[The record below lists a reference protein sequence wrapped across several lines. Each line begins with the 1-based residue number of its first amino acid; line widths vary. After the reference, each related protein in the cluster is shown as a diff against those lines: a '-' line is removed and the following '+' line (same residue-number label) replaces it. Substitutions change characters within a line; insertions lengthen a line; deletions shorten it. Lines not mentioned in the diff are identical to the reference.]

1 MHFNAPAW
9 LLLLPGLALAAA
21 TPRGRF
27 LRPPLRS
34 IMAALVI
41 MALADPSADLQ
52 QTGTDLWVLVDRSAS
67 TAETAEASLPEW
79 EKLLGSSQPSPDH
92 QIRWIDFAA
101 EALPRDPGSSS
112 PAFPGNRSLT
122 RSALAIR
129 TALALRNEAKP
140 TRLLALT
147 DGFSTESLAGI
158 GAELAAAE
166 VPLDVRFL
174 HPPTDRDFA
183 VRSVSLPPRT
193 RPGEPF
199 LIEAD
204 ISGPADADIPIAILR
219 NGAVIHQSTTQLRN
233 GRAQPRF
240 TDRLTAAGSHRYEI
254 LISPPD
260 DPRPGNNRRDAW
272 IELADK
278 PRLLLVTGYT
288 DDPAAATLATQFRV
302 ETVTDPTALRP
313 GILTGC
319 RAVFLNNVPAWKV
332 PPEFTASLPFF
343 VETQGGGL
351 LMAGGR
357 HSFGAGGWC
366 QSAADPLLPVS
377 MELREDVV
385 RLQTALAIALDRSGS
400 MSAYTGHSTKM
411 QLANAGAARAISLLG
426 PQDAAAVLAVDTT
439 AQSIIPLTRIG
450 GESTRRSL
458 IRRTE
463 GIASGGG
470 GIFVGAALSAA
481 WEQIRSSPAA
491 TRHIILFADAADAEE
506 PATYRETLAAIT
518 AAGASVSVIALG
530 TRDDP
535 DAALLEE
542 IASLGKGRAFFSAS
556 ADDLPSI
563 FTAETIAVARSRFL
577 TNPTPAAPT
586 GQWQEIS
593 PLPLAWLAGTDA
605 YNLSYRRPWASSGL
619 VTTDEFAAPLV
630 AWGRRGTGRTAAIGF
645 PLAGEF
651 STSARQW
658 PDGTNFLLTIAR
670 WLMGDEIPNG
680 LGLRWATEGSTLTVS
695 LQHDPSWD
703 ETFARSA
710 PRLFLASGPRAEN
723 QREIAWERIAPGS
736 WHSTTELN
744 EGELVSGAVTAGPH
758 ALPFGPC
765 AVSADTEWQTDPA
778 RRLELLAA
786 AAASG
791 GRELTELRAAWL
803 TPTQRSPASL
813 RPFLLPLV
821 LALFL
826 AEIYL
831 NRTGKRLRL
840 PLRRPHQL
848 ATAEGSGPPPLT
860 GQPTETPPA
869 TTPPGTTSPPDPAPQ
884 TPATTA
890 PGQSSEATPEA
901 ERRRARF
908 ARAKKR

>member
-9 LLLLPGLALAAA
+9 LLLLPGLALIAA
-21 TPRGRF
+21 TAWGRF
-27 LRPPLRS
+27 LRPPLRC
-34 IMAALVI
+34 IIAALVI
-41 MALADPSADLQ
+41 TTLADPTAGLQ
-52 QTGTDLWVLVDRSAS
+52 SNGTDLWVLVDRSAS
-67 TAETAEASLPEW
+67 TADAAEASLPEW
-79 EKLLGSSQPSPDH
+79 EKLLGSSQPSADH

-101 EALPRDPGSSS
+101 EALPRDPSSSS
-112 PAFPGNRSLT
+112 PAFPGNRGLT
-122 RSALAIR
+122 RTALAIR
-129 TALALRNEAKP
+129 TALALRNEEKP
-140 TRLLALT
+140 NRLLALT

-158 GAELAAAE
+158 GAELSAAG

-174 HPPTDRDFA
+174 NPPTDRDFA
-183 VRSVSLPPRT
+183 VRSISLPPRS
-193 RPGEPF
+193 RSGEPF

-204 ISGPADADIPIAILR
+204 ITGPSDASIPIAILR
-219 NGAVIHQSTTQLRN
+219 NGAVIHRSTTQLRN

-278 PRLLLVTGYT
+278 PRLLLITGYA
-288 DDPAAATLATQFRV
+288 DDPTAATLATQFRV
-302 ETVTDPTALRP
+302 ETVTDPATLRP

-319 RAVFLNNVPAWKV
+319 RAVILNNVPAWKV

-357 HSFGAGGWC
+357 YSFGAGGWC
-366 QSAADPLLPVS
+366 QSAADTLLPVS

-400 MSAYTGHSTKM
+400 MSAYAGSSTKM

-426 PQDAAAVLAVDTT
+426 PQDAAAVLAVDTD
-439 AQSIIPLTRIG
+439 AQSIIPLTGIG
-450 GESTRRSL
+450 DESTRRNL

-463 GIASGGG
+463 GISSGGG
-470 GIFVGAALSAA
+470 GIFIGTALAAA

-506 PATYRETLAAIT
+506 PASYRETLAAIT
-518 AAGASVSVIALG
+518 NAGASVSVIALG

-563 FTAETIAVARSRFL
+563 FTAETIAVARSLFL
-577 TNPTPAAPT
+577 TDPTPATPT

-593 PLPLAWLAGTDA
+593 PQPLAWLAGTDA
-605 YNLSYRRPWASSGL
+605 YNLSYRRPWASPGL

-630 AWGRRGTGRTAAIGF
+630 AWGRRGTGRTAAIAF

-651 STSARQW
+651 STAARQW
-658 PDGTNFLLTIAR
+658 PDGRNFLLTLAR
-670 WLMGDEIPNG
+670 WLMGDEIPDG
-680 LGLRWATEGSTLTVS
+680 LGLRWTTEGTSLSVT
-695 LQHDPSWD
+695 LQHDLSWN
-703 ETFARSA
+703 EMFATTA

-723 QREIAWERIAPGS
+723 QREIPWERITPGS
-736 WHSTTELN
+736 WHGTTELN
-744 EGELVSGAVTAGPH
+744 EGELIRGAVTAGPH

-765 AVSADTEWQTDPA
+765 AVGADTEWQTDPA

-786 AAASG
+786 AGASG
-791 GRELTELRAAWL
+791 GRELTELRSAWL
-803 TPTQRSPASL
+803 SPPQRAPASL
-813 RPFLLPLV
+813 RTFLLPLG
-821 LALFL
+821 LGLFL
-826 AEIYL
+826 TEIYL
-831 NRTGKRLRL
+831 SRTGKRLRL
-840 PLRRPHQL
+840 PPRRPHRT
-848 ATAEGSGPPPLT
+848 ATATDAGPSAPP
-860 GQPTETPPA
+860 
-869 TTPPGTTSPPDPAPQ
+869 
-884 TPATTA
+884 TPATLPADSPTDTTA
-890 PGQSSEATPEA
+890 TTAADPSAEESPEA
-901 ERRRARF
+901 VRRRARF
-908 ARAKKR
+908 AQAKKR

>member
-21 TPRGRF
+21 TPQGRF

-34 IMAALVI
+34 IMAALVVI
-41 MALADPSADLQ
+41 ALADPTAGFQ
-52 QTGTDLWVLVDRSAS
+52 PNGTDLWVLVDRSAS
-67 TAETAEASLPEW
+67 TADATEASLPEW
-79 EKLLGSSQPSPDH
+79 EKLLGSSLPSANH

-101 EALPRDPGSSS
+101 EAHPRDPGSSS
-112 PAFPGNRSLT
+112 PEFPGNRGLT
-122 RSALAIR
+122 RTALAIR
-129 TALALRNEAKP
+129 TALALRNTEKP
-140 TRLLALT
+140 TRFLALT

-158 GAELAAAE
+158 GAELTTAG

-174 HPPTDRDFA
+174 NPPTERDFA

-204 ISGPADADIPIAILR
+204 ITGPAGATIPITILR
-219 NGAVIHQSTTQLRN
+219 NGALIHQSTTQLQN

-240 TDRLTAAGSHRYEI
+240 TDQLTTAGSHRYEI

-278 PRLLLVTGYT
+278 PRLLLITGYAN
-288 DDPAAATLATQFRV
+288 DPAAATLATQFRV
-302 ETVTDPTALRP
+302 ETVTDPATLRP

-319 RAVFLNNVPAWKV
+319 RAVILNNVPAWKV

-357 HSFGAGGWC
+357 YSFGAGGWC

-400 MSAYTGHSTKM
+400 MSAYAGRSTKM
-411 QLANAGAARAISLLG
+411 QLANAGAARAIALLG
-426 PQDAAAVLAVDTT
+426 PQDAAAVLAVDTA
-439 AQSIIPLTRIG
+439 AQSIIPLTGIG
-450 GESTRRSL
+450 DESTRRSL

-463 GIASGGG
+463 GISSGGG
-470 GIFVGAALSAA
+470 GIFIGVALAAA

-506 PATYRETLAAIT
+506 PASYRETLAAIT

-563 FTAETIAVARSRFL
+563 FTAETIAVARSLFL
-577 TNPTPAAPT
+577 TDPTPAAPT

-593 PLPLAWLAGTDA
+593 PQPLAWLAGTDA
-605 YNLSYRRPWASSGL
+605 YNLSYRRPWASHAL

-630 AWGRRGTGRTAAIGF
+630 AWGRRGTGRTAAIAF

-651 STSARQW
+651 STAARQW
-658 PDGTNFLLTIAR
+658 PDGRNFLLTFAR
-670 WLMGDEIPNG
+670 WLMGDDLPDG
-680 LGLRWATEGSTLTVS
+680 LGLRWATEGTTLTMT
-695 LQHDPSWD
+695 LQHDPSWN
-703 ETFARSA
+703 ETFAATA

-723 QREIAWERIAPGS
+723 QREIAWERIAPGA
-736 WHSTTELN
+736 WHCTTELN
-744 EGELVSGAVTAGPH
+744 EGELIRGAVTAGPH

-765 AVSADTEWQTDPA
+765 AVGADTEWQTDPA

-786 AAASG
+786 AGTSG
-791 GRELTELRAAWL
+791 GRELTELRSAWL
-803 TPTQRSPASL
+803 GPPQRAPASL

-821 LALFL
+821 LGLFL
-826 AEIYL
+826 TEIYL
-831 NRTGKRLRL
+831 SRTGKRLRF
-840 PLRRPHQL
+840 PLRRPHRMTTP
-848 ATAEGSGPPPLT
+848 APSGPSA
-860 GQPTETPPA
+860 QPSPA
-869 TTPPGTTSPPDPAPQ
+869 TRPAHSDTEIPASAPPD
-884 TPATTA
+884 
-890 PGQSSEATPEA
+890 QSSEETPEA
-901 ERRRARF
+901 ERRRSRF
-908 ARAKKR
+908 AKAKKR

>member
-9 LLLLPGLALAAA
+9 LLLLPALALAAA
-21 TPRGRF
+21 MPWGRF
-27 LRPPLRS
+27 LRPPLRG

-41 MALADPSADLQ
+41 TALADPTAGFQ
-52 QTGTDLWVLVDRSAS
+52 PNGTDLWVLVDRSAS
-67 TAETAEASLPEW
+67 TADAVEASLPEW
-79 EKLLGSSQPSPDH
+79 EKLLGSSQPSADH

-112 PAFPGNRSLT
+112 PDFPGNRGLT
-122 RSALAIR
+122 RTAVAIR
-129 TALALRNEAKP
+129 TALALRNEKKP
-140 TRLLALT
+140 SRLLALT

-158 GAELAAAE
+158 GAELSAAG

-174 HPPTDRDFA
+174 NPPTERDFA
-183 VRSVSLPPRT
+183 VRGVSLPPRT

-199 LIEAD
+199 LIAAD
-204 ISGPADADIPIAILR
+204 ITGPSNATIPITILR

-240 TDRLTAAGSHRYEI
+240 TDRLAAAGSHRYEI

-260 DPRPGNNRRDAW
+260 DPRPGNNRRGAW

-278 PRLLLVTGYT
+278 PRLLLITGYA
-288 DDPAAATLATQFRV
+288 DDPAAATLATQFHV
-302 ETVTDPTALRP
+302 ETVTDPATLRP

-357 HSFGAGGWC
+357 YSFGAGGWC

-400 MSAYTGHSTKM
+400 MSAYAGRSTKM
-411 QLANAGAARAISLLG
+411 ELANAGAARAIALLG
-426 PQDAAAVLAVDTT
+426 PQDAAAVLAVDT
-439 AQSIIPLTRIG
+439 AAHSIIPLTRIG
-450 GESTRRSL
+450 SESTRRSL

-470 GIFVGAALSAA
+470 GIFVGAALAAA

-506 PATYRETLAAIT
+506 PASYRETLAAIT

-563 FTAETIAVARSRFL
+563 FTAETIAVARSLFL
-577 TNPTPAAPT
+577 TDPTPAAPT

-593 PLPLAWLAGTDA
+593 TQPLAWLTGTDA

-619 VTTDEFAAPLV
+619 VTTDAFAAPLV
-630 AWGRRGTGRTAAIGF
+630 AWGRRGTGRTAAIAF

-651 STSARQW
+651 STAARQW
-658 PDGTNFLLTIAR
+658 PDRSNFLLTLAR
-670 WLMGDEIPNG
+670 WLMGDEIPDG
-680 LGLRWATEGSTLTVS
+680 LGLRWATEGTTLTVS
-695 LQHDPSWD
+695 LQHDPSWN
-703 ETFARSA
+703 ETFATKA
-710 PRLFLASGPRAEN
+710 PRLVLASGPRAEN
-723 QREIAWERIAPGS
+723 QREVAWERIAPGS
-736 WHSTTELN
+736 WHSTTELH
-744 EGELVSGAVTAGPH
+744 EGELVTGAVTAGPH

-765 AVSADTEWQTDPA
+765 AVGTDAEWQTDPA

-791 GRELTELRAAWL
+791 GRELTELRSAWL
-803 TPTQRSPASL
+803 NPPHRTPAGL

-821 LALFL
+821 LGLFL
-826 AEIYL
+826 TEIYL
-831 NRTGKRLRL
+831 SRTGKRLRFS
-840 PLRRPHQL
+840 LRRPHGTTTS
-848 ATAEGSGPPPLT
+848 AGAKPSA
-860 GQPTETPPA
+860 QPSPT
-869 TTPPGTTSPPDPAPQ
+869 TTPPDSATVA
-884 TPATTA
+884 PATAA
-890 PGQSSEATPEA
+890 PSQSSEATPEA

-908 ARAKKR
+908 TKAKKR